1 MHDYKKGIQ
10 KQYKHYKKAEKKE
23 SNPMVRRASHRRCCG
38 NCGGCSPYHG
48 LRGICDLPVCDQKE
62 ETARPARR

>member
-23 SNPMVRRASHRRCCG
+23 SKKCSAKFKNNTIKSSASIKEALEIATKAQKPLILLTFLWWNLLRR
-38 NCGGCSPYHG
+38 
-48 LRGICDLPVCDQKE
+48 
-62 ETARPARR
+62 

>member
-23 SNPMVRRASHRRCCG
+23 SNPMMKAGFPSELLWELRWAQSLSRLAGDLRSF
-38 NCGGCSPYHG
+38 G
-48 LRGICDLPVCDQKE
+48 L
-62 ETARPARR
+62 